1 MSMSANFLD
10 SDTLEKFK
18 GYYLDIIPELFNSRK
33 KILSNLISQAKSS
46 NIDNY
51 LSGHIVKCNDLEKQ
65 EKTLEEYIPKI
76 TGYRQLNGYTKRI
89 NNYILRLSR
98 AADRCKDPEIIL
110 KINKINLPSKEFLK
124 GYVIKSAV
132 KKGSTLPSLNIRRA
146 TPINKLAANVT
157 GRLRK
162 K

>member
-1 MSMSANFLD
+1 M
-10 SDTLEKFK
+10 
-18 GYYLDIIPELFNSRK
+18 
-33 KILSNLISQAKSS
+33 
-46 NIDNY
+46 
-51 LSGHIVKCNDLEKQ
+51 
-65 EKTLEEYIPKI
+65 EEYIPKI

-162 K
+162 KWKQRLRDQQN

>member
-1 MSMSANFLD
+1 MD
-10 SDTLEKFK
+10 
-18 GYYLDIIPELFNSRK
+18 
-33 KILSNLISQAKSS
+33 
-46 NIDNY
+46 
-51 LSGHIVKCNDLEKQ
+51 
-65 EKTLEEYIPKI
+65 
-76 TGYRQLNGYTKRI
+76 
-89 NNYILRLSR
+89 
-98 AADRCKDPEIIL
+98 